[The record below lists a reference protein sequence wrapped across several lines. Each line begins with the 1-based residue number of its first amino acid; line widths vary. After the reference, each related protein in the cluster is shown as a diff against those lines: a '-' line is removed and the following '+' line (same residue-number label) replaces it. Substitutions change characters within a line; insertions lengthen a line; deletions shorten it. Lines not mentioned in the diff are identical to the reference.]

1 MMEREKWKKTDYQN
15 NLDMEKELVR
25 VDQERARDD
34 RNNKRQRKIQ
44 MAATLRDTLI
54 QQQNQKREVKQK
66 EVSDNAVFSY
76 MFPFSESPESF
87 FISPKKFQNDDDVP

>member
-1 MMEREKWKKTDYQN
+1 
-15 NLDMEKELVR
+15 MEKELVR

-54 QQQNQKREVKQK
+54 QQ
-66 EVSDNAVFSY
+66 
-76 MFPFSESPESF
+76 
-87 FISPKKFQNDDDVP
+87 